1 MSYRI
6 FDASEIQERR
16 KPVAAELG
24 ARAIKV
30 NQFDSQPGQAG
41 KEHDEVESGQEEIYV
56 PVRGT
61 GVLRIGD
68 EEMRARAGPVRA
80 RRTRGDA
87 PGRGRRADGLSYVVV
102 GAVVELGRPALGGRR
117 RTARDGE
124 RRRCSCTGVK
134 PRERAAARI
143 VSGGCTYDSNWQTRR
158 K

>member
-16 KPVAAELG
+16 KPVAAELA

-68 EEMRARAGPVRA
+68 EEIELE
-80 RRTRGDA
+80 
-87 PGRGRRADGLSYVVV
+87 PGRFVLVEPEATRQVVAGEDGLSYVVV
-102 GAVVELGRPALGGRR
+102 GAVV
-117 RTARDGE
+117 
-124 RRRCSCTGVK
+124 S
-134 PRERAAARI
+134 
-143 VSGGCTYDSNWQTRR
+143 
-158 K
+158 

>member
-16 KPVAAELG
+16 KPVAAALD

-56 PVRGT
+56 PVSGT

-68 EEMRARAGPVRA
+68 EEIELE
-80 RRTRGDA
+80 
-87 PGRGRRADGLSYVVV
+87 PGRFVLVKPEATRQVVAGEDGLSYVVV
-102 GAVVELGRPALGGRR
+102 GAVV
-117 RTARDGE
+117 
-124 RRRCSCTGVK
+124 S
-134 PRERAAARI
+134 
-143 VSGGCTYDSNWQTRR
+143 
-158 K
+158 

>member
-1 MSYRI
+1 MTYRI

-30 NQFDSQPGQAG
+30 NRFDSQPGQPG

-68 EEMRARAGPVRA
+68 EEIELE
-80 RRTRGDA
+80 
-87 PGRGRRADGLSYVVV
+87 PGRFVLVEPEATRQVVAGEDGLSYVVV
-102 GAVVELGRPALGGRR
+102 GAVV
-117 RTARDGE
+117 
-124 RRRCSCTGVK
+124 S
-134 PRERAAARI
+134 
-143 VSGGCTYDSNWQTRR
+143 
-158 K
+158 

>member
-6 FDASEIQERR
+6 FDASEIEERR

-68 EEMRARAGPVRA
+68 EEIELE
-80 RRTRGDA
+80 
-87 PGRGRRADGLSYVVV
+87 PGRFVLVEPEATRQVVAGEDGLSYVVV
-102 GAVVELGRPALGGRR
+102 GAVV
-117 RTARDGE
+117 
-124 RRRCSCTGVK
+124 S
-134 PRERAAARI
+134 
-143 VSGGCTYDSNWQTRR
+143 
-158 K
+158 

>member
-16 KPVAAELG
+16 KPVAAELA

-30 NQFDSQPGQAG
+30 NQFDSQPGQPG

-68 EEMRARAGPVRA
+68 EEVELE
-80 RRTRGDA
+80 
-87 PGRGRRADGLSYVVV
+87 PGRFVLVEPEATRQVVAGEDGLSYVVV
-102 GAVVELGRPALGGRR
+102 GAVV
-117 RTARDGE
+117 
-124 RRRCSCTGVK
+124 S
-134 PRERAAARI
+134 
-143 VSGGCTYDSNWQTRR
+143 
-158 K
+158 

>member
-16 KPVAAELG
+16 KPVAAELD

-68 EEMRARAGPVRA
+68 EEIELE
-80 RRTRGDA
+80 
-87 PGRGRRADGLSYVVV
+87 PGRFVLVEPEATRQVVAGEDGLSYVVV
-102 GAVVELGRPALGGRR
+102 GAVV
-117 RTARDGE
+117 
-124 RRRCSCTGVK
+124 S
-134 PRERAAARI
+134 
-143 VSGGCTYDSNWQTRR
+143 
-158 K
+158 

>member
-16 KPVAAELG
+16 KPVAAALA

-30 NQFDSQPGQAG
+30 NQFDSQPGQPG

-68 EEMRARAGPVRA
+68 EEIELE
-80 RRTRGDA
+80 
-87 PGRGRRADGLSYVVV
+87 PGRFVLVEPEVTRQVVAGEDGLSYVVI
-102 GAVVELGRPALGGRR
+102 GAVV
-117 RTARDGE
+117 
-124 RRRCSCTGVK
+124 S
-134 PRERAAARI
+134 
-143 VSGGCTYDSNWQTRR
+143 
-158 K
+158 

>member
-56 PVRGT
+56 PVRGA

-68 EEMRARAGPVRA
+68 EEIELE
-80 RRTRGDA
+80 
-87 PGRGRRADGLSYVVV
+87 PGRFVLVEPEATRQVVAGQDGLSYVVV
-102 GAVVELGRPALGGRR
+102 GAVV
-117 RTARDGE
+117 
-124 RRRCSCTGVK
+124 S
-134 PRERAAARI
+134 
-143 VSGGCTYDSNWQTRR
+143 
-158 K
+158 

>member
-16 KPVAAELG
+16 KPVATELA

-30 NQFDSQPGQAG
+30 NQFDSQPGQPG

-68 EEMRARAGPVRA
+68 EEVELE
-80 RRTRGDA
+80 
-87 PGRGRRADGLSYVVV
+87 PGRFVLVEPDVTRQVVAGEDGLSYVVV
-102 GAVVELGRPALGGRR
+102 GAVV
-117 RTARDGE
+117 
-124 RRRCSCTGVK
+124 S
-134 PRERAAARI
+134 
-143 VSGGCTYDSNWQTRR
+143 
-158 K
+158 

>member
-68 EEMRARAGPVRA
+68 EEI
-80 RRTRGDA
+80 DLE
-87 PGRGRRADGLSYVVV
+87 PGRFVLVEPEATRQVIAGDDGLSYVVV
-102 GAVVELGRPALGGRR
+102 GAVV
-117 RTARDGE
+117 
-124 RRRCSCTGVK
+124 
-134 PRERAAARI
+134 
-143 VSGGCTYDSNWQTRR
+143 
-158 K
+158 